1 MYMNNF
7 NTLNNN
13 NDTILI
19 SIKDNIITI
28 KKDYKNYNKYSLKNL
43 SNNTL
48 ENSIMDYNK
57 NIETTVSKKQYENET
72 NYLNKVYKFRNN
84 KNYDPKYKNIKNQQ
98 GKNLKNLMLDANDLL
113 TYNNC
118 KLLLL
123 LLLFIIN

>member
-1 MYMNNF
+1 MNNF